1 MKRVLLVSFGL
12 MLAATYV
19 GCLPAD
25 TGTTG
30 TAGTSGST
38 PGTAGVGG
46 PGAAGT
52 NGTPG
57 NAGTTG
63 NAGDNGATGT
73 GNTGT
78 PGAAGDNGT
87 PGAAGD
93 NGATGTAGDGAGG
106 SATGSGGTVGNG
118 GRGGNAGGNGGSG
131 PAGRGGTTGTAGN
144 AAGASGTAGRG
155 GTTGTAGSTAGA
167 TGTAGTTGTGGAS
180 GNVVCD
186 SVKAALDGFQYIL
199 PCGADQSYSVLV
211 CQNSR
216 PTCTYNSSE
225 YLVQGTC
232 NGDKKFTIAGTSSQ
246 SCTITLHVQ
255 GIVEPKK
262 YFTGTNRCTTNFGT
276 AYEGFVSGPANGGVN
291 TGCYPNTSGNY
302 NVYMMHVSDNTTVLG
317 TTLTGTRYYWNGINK
332 GEAHFS
338 YKIDYTTPT
347 ITIKGGQTLWMLADD
362 SNQSAIKNCDTTS
375 IDQATTAA
383 GGKCNPLT
391 VSGLVTAPGPA
402 ITQPYNGQF
411 VVLHVASAQ

>member
-1 MKRVLLVSFGL
+1 
-12 MLAATYV
+12 MLSAAYV

-25 TGTTG
+25 MGGTGTGGSTG
-30 TAGTSGST
+30 TPGSAGNGNQ
-38 PGTAGVGG
+38 GAAGDTGN

-52 NGTPG
+52 SAQGS
-57 NAGTTG
+57 
-63 NAGDNGATGT
+63 AGDSGNPQGAG
-73 GNTGT
+73 GN
-78 PGAAGDNGT
+78 PQGAGGD
-87 PGAAGD
+87 PQ
-93 NGATGTAGDGAGG
+93 GAGG
-106 SATGSGGTVGNG
+106 SPQGSGGSSGGNPQGAGGSPQGAGGTPQGAGGNPQGSG
-118 GRGGNAGGNGGSG
+118 GRGG
-131 PAGRGGTTGTAGN
+131 TAG
-144 AAGASGTAGRG
+144 GTAGRG
-155 GTTGTAGSTAGA
+155 GTGGGSAGTGGSTAG
-167 TGTAGTTGTGGAS
+167 TGGSRGGTSGTAGTGGSGTGGS
-180 GNVVCD
+180 GTGGSGSNPVCD

-211 CQNSR
+211 CQNGK
-216 PTCTYNSSE
+216 PTCPYNSSE

-232 NGDKKFTIAGTSSQ
+232 NGDKKFTIAGNSSQ

-255 GIVEPKK
+255 GVVEPKK

-291 TGCYPNTSGNY
+291 SGCYPNTSGNY

-317 TTLTGTRYYWNGINK
+317 TSLTGTRYYWNGINK
-332 GEAHFS
+332 SEAHFS

-375 IDQATTAA
+375 IDQATYAA
-383 GGKCNPLT
+383 GGKCNALT
-391 VSGLVTAPGPA
+391 VSNLVTAPGPA